1 MMQTT
6 SHILG
11 YPMPVSLILMS
22 ISINPIIFHPIPVSC
37 QDNRLA
43 QTHDEDCLLEA
54 IRVNIAYGILS
65 LWLNTTMQ
73 KGVPTG
79 FLPILSSFKSA
90 AVSVEPAALLVSYIW
105 LLIKSPPEEKPETLL
120 VPNSIV
126 Y

>member
-54 IRVNIAYGILS
+54 IRVNIACTIKIAGAKQS
-65 LWLNTTMQ
+65 DCCWKHLN
-73 KGVPTG
+73 KN
-79 FLPILSSFKSA
+79 A
-90 AVSVEPAALLVSYIW
+90 AVI
-105 LLIKSPPEEKPETLL
+105 
-120 VPNSIV
+120 
-126 Y
+126 